1 MRLGKMNPA
10 SFLVLLVIAAALL
23 ACDLGSVLSPSPT
36 KPVVTIT
43 APAHGAQVNMG
54 QEVLVQASATDAKG
68 VVRIELWVNG
78 QLHATAQSPSPQ
90 LSHTAV
96 LKWTPSTAGSHT
108 LLVKAINVSNLS
120 SDPAAVT
127 VTVANPNP
135 PTLTPTVKA
144 TVSPKPTAVITPTTA
159 PVSVTA
165 TAPTTAITAPS
176 STATVATECQN
187 DAVFVEHVT
196 VPDGTR
202 WMPGQTFNKIW
213 RVKNS
218 GTCSWGP
225 GYDFVFV
232 GGEAMT
238 AQSGI
243 VVPNTAAGA
252 TADLLVAMTAPAL
265 PGPHTGEWRLRSPK
279 IGLFGATLKVSIDV
293 VGPPTP
299 PPGCPAIPSIE
310 SFSADPATIR
320 AGESST
326 LSWGKVDF
334 ATSASID
341 QGIGGI
347 GTPDQAVVT
356 PAQTTTYTLSATGC
370 GGTVTKL
377 VTVTVTAP

>member
-1 MRLGKMNPA
+1 MTLRKQHTA
-10 SFLVLLVIAAALL
+10 SLPVLLVLAIALL
-23 ACDLGSVLSPSPT
+23 ACDLGSVLSPAPT
-36 KPVVTIT
+36 KPIVSIST
-43 APAHGAQVNMG
+43 PAHGAQVNMG
-54 QEVLVQASATDAKG
+54 QEVLVQASATDARG
-68 VVRIELWVNG
+68 IVRIELWVNG

-90 LSHTAV
+90 LSHSAV
-96 LKWTPSTAGSHT
+96 LKWTPSAAGSHT
-108 LLVKAINVSNLS
+108 LLVKAINVSNLA

-127 VTVANPNP
+127 VTVSNPNP
-135 PTLTPTVKA
+135 PTLTLVAKPTVL
-144 TVSPKPTAVITPTTA
+144 TKPTAVITPTNA
-159 PVSVTA
+159 LVS
-165 TAPTTAITAPS
+165 ITAVAPP
-176 STATVATECQN
+176 STAAAAAECQN
-187 DAVFVEHVT
+187 DAVFIEHVT

-202 WMPGQTFNKIW
+202 WMPGQAFNKIW

-218 GTCSWGP
+218 GTCPWGT
-225 GYDFVFV
+225 GYEFVFV

-243 VVPNTAAGA
+243 VVPSTAAGA

-279 IGLFGATLKVSIDV
+279 IGLFGATMKVSIDV

-310 SFSADPATIR
+310 SFSANPATIR

-347 GTPDQAVVT
+347 GTPDQVVVT

-370 GGTVTKL
+370 GGTVTKQ